1 MRPHVIIS
9 NMWPQLITRGS
20 MYKKFRSWKCMQWC
34 NLLRLNPWA
43 WVEHLADQLL
53 LVTAQLLVT
62 RVSPA
67 YLVDEFTFLFLVLLN
82 EMRMLGKSSVLP
94 FLFLFLIKRT
104 GRWGVSRSSHRRC
117 SSKKLF
123 LKTSQYLQENTSFWV
138 SF

>member
-1 MRPHVIIS
+1 M
-9 NMWPQLITRGS
+9 
-20 MYKKFRSWKCMQWC
+20 
-34 NLLRLNPWA
+34 
-43 WVEHLADQLL
+43 EHLADQLL

-104 GRWGVSRSSHRRC
+104 GRWVCLEAATGGVLQKSC
-117 SSKKLF
+117 S
-123 LKTSQYLQENTSFWV
+123 
-138 SF
+138 